1 MEQYKEE
8 RGMKTLIVYDSV
20 FGNTKN
26 VAQAMQK
33 ALGTGAQ
40 VVKVNEVTAAHLQGL
55 DLLIAG
61 SPTRAFKATG
71 AMSGFLRGIQSR
83 ALKGVKVAAF
93 DTRMYLP
100 DVNNKFLNFMVG
112 IFGYAA
118 EPMAKKLTKKG
129 GTEAIAPA
137 GFFVKDSEG
146 PMKDGEIERAAAWAA
161 QAAGEGA
168 AS

>member
-1 MEQYKEE
+1 
-8 RGMKTLIVYDSV
+8 MKTLIVYDSV
-20 FGNTKN
+20 FGNTKK

-40 VVKVNEVTAAHLQGL
+40 VVKVNEVTAAQLQGL

-61 SPTRAFKATG
+61 SPTRAFTATG
-71 AMSGFLRGIQSR
+71 AVKGFLNKIPAGS
-83 ALKGVKVAAF
+83 LTGVKVAAF

-100 DVNNKFLNFMVG
+100 DVDNKFLNFMVG

-118 EPMAKKLTKKG
+118 EPMAKKLVKKG
-129 GTEAIAPA
+129 GTGVIAPA

-146 PMKDGEIERAAAWAA
+146 PMKGGEIERAAAWAT